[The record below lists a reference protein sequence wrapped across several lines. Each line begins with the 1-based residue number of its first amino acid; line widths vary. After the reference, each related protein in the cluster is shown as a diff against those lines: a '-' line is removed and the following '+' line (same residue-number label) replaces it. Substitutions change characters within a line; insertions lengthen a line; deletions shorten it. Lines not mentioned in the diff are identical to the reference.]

1 MIKNWLP
8 LVADCVTIAV
18 GVVVLGIFGARYFD
32 FPPSPENVEAV
43 DVRLD
48 ATTVGVEWSAA
59 AKTLIMALDSECVF
73 CQESMSFYRRVA
85 ASATTDVQVVVAAPP
100 DDTGIHERL
109 EAESLEPDALVIVE
123 RGVLPVSGTPTLLL
137 VDNEGLVTHAWIGR
151 LDADGEADVLNV
163 LFYS

>member
-1 MIKNWLP
+1 
-8 LVADCVTIAV
+8 
-18 GVVVLGIFGARYFD
+18 
-32 FPPSPENVEAV
+32 
-43 DVRLD
+43 
-48 ATTVGVEWSAA
+48 
-59 AKTLIMALDSECVF
+59 
-73 CQESMSFYRRVA
+73 MSFYRRVA